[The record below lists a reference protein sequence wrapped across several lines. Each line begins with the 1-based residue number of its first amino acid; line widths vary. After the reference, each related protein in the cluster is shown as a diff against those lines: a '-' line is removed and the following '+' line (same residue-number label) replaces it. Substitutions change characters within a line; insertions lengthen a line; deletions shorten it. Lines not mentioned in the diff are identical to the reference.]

1 MRDASYVLAG
11 YGITGAA
18 VALYRLQLAR
28 RTRRAHRLVEAMS
41 GRSST
46 GRRPRR

>member
-18 VALYRLQLAR
+18 LALYRLQLAR
-28 RTRRAHRLVEAMS
+28 RTRRAHRLVGALT
-41 GRSST
+41 GRSAT

>member
-1 MRDASYVLAG
+1 MRDGSYVLAG

-18 VALYRLQLAR
+18 LALYRLQLAR
-28 RTRRAHRLVEAMS
+28 RTKRAHRLVEALT

-46 GRRPRR
+46 PRRPRR